1 MTAGV
6 AVVLGA
12 LVPGNLVK
20 SDANGALV
28 DAGMVS
34 VAAGPAGPQG
44 PTGPAGPQGPAGAPG
59 AKGATGAVGP
69 AGAVGPTGTVGPVG
83 PTGPI
88 GPQGPIGLPG
98 PQGATGPA
106 GSAGATGAAGAIGPA
121 GPGLDMLP
129 QAATW
134 AAGLNPNNTTIF
146 VANRAMTIEA
156 VIGVAEVA
164 NGAAATVTVVKA
176 SSGTL
181 ASAGAPIHSGSVN
194 ANGPTGVNQNL
205 SLAITA
211 MNAGDRLVL
220 QTTGTWTA
228 AVGNITVFVK

>member
-6 AVVLGA
+6 AVVLGTF
-12 LVPGNLVK
+12 VQGNLIK

-28 DAGMVS
+28 DAGMAS
-34 VAAGPAGPQG
+34 GAGPTGPQG
-44 PTGPAGPQGPAGAPG
+44 PTGPAGPVGLQGPAGVPG
-59 AKGATGAVGP
+59 VKGATGAVGP
-69 AGAVGPTGTVGPVG
+69 AG
-83 PTGPI
+83 
-88 GPQGPIGLPG
+88 PQGPIGLAG

-106 GSAGATGAAGAIGPA
+106 GPAGAAGAAGATGPA

-129 QAATW
+129 QSTTW
-134 AAGLNPNNTTIF
+134 AASLNPNNTTVF
-146 VANRAMTIEA
+146 VANRAMTIET

-176 SSGTL
+176 PSGAL
-181 ASAGAPIHSGSVN
+181 ASAGTPIHSGSVN
-194 ANGPTGVNQNL
+194 ANGTAGVNQ
-205 SLAITA
+205 SLTLTVTA

-220 QTTGTWTA
+220 QTTGTWTN

>member
-6 AVVLGA
+6 AVVLGT

-69 AGAVGPTGTVGPVG
+69 AGA
-83 PTGPI
+83 TGPM
-88 GPQGPIGLPG
+88 GPLGPIGLPG

-106 GSAGATGAAGAIGPA
+106 GSAGAAGAAGAIGPA

-129 QAATW
+129 QSATW
-134 AAGLNPNNTTIF
+134 AATQLLMRPLFET
-146 VANRAMTIEA
+146 ACAR
-156 VIGVAEVA
+156 
-164 NGAAATVTVVKA
+164 
-176 SSGTL
+176 
-181 ASAGAPIHSGSVN
+181 SGSYMVRMD
-194 ANGPTGVNQNL
+194 A
-205 SLAITA
+205 
-211 MNAGDRLVL
+211 R
-220 QTTGTWTA
+220 W
-228 AVGNITVFVK
+228 K

>member
-6 AVVLGA
+6 AVVLGT

-69 AGAVGPTGTVGPVG
+69 AGA
-83 PTGPI
+83 TGPM
-88 GPQGPIGLPG
+88 GPLGPIGLPG

-106 GSAGATGAAGAIGPA
+106 GSAGAAGAAGAIGPA

-129 QAATW
+129 QSATW
-134 AAGLNPNNTTIF
+134 AASLNPNNTTVF

-181 ASAGAPIHSGSVN
+181 ASAGTPIHSGSVN
-194 ANGPTGVNQNL
+194 ANGTAGINQKL
-205 SLAITA
+205 TLTITA

-220 QTTGTWTA
+220 QTTGTWTN

>member
-6 AVVLGA
+6 AVVLGT
-12 LVPGNLVK
+12 LVQGNLVK

-28 DAGMVS
+28 DAGMAS
-34 VAAGPAGPQG
+34 GSAGPQG
-44 PTGPAGPQGPAGAPG
+44 PTGPAGPQGPVGAAGAN
-59 AKGATGAVGP
+59 GATGP
-69 AGAVGPTGTVGPVG
+69 AGPTGA
-83 PTGPI
+83 TGPG

-106 GSAGATGAAGAIGPA
+106 GPAGATGAAGAIGPA
-121 GPGLDMLP
+121 GSGLDMLP
-129 QAATW
+129 QSVTW
-134 AAGLNPNNTTIF
+134 AANLNPDSTTVF

-164 NGAAATVTVVKA
+164 NGAAATVTVIKA

-181 ASAGAPIHSGSVN
+181 ASAGTPIHTGSVN
-194 ANGPTGVNQNL
+194 ANGTAGVNQ
-205 SLAITA
+205 SLTLTVTA

-220 QTTGTWTA
+220 RTTGTWTN